1 MLRRIIMLAGLA
13 AWLACCGQMDTSTG
27 GNLDFTFAKQA
38 IDGPCPETPTNSTTP
53 PSLDRLDITLYTEDG
68 QEHYTKS
75 LTVTSGQAP
84 KAGGISEGVNLS
96 LQVIGYQGGSATWS
110 GAATGISILAGKSS
124 SASVLMTPIGD
135 ISCTT
140 QPLVFPRA
148 FLSAA
153 PMGDGRFLLVGGV
166 DNSVADFCGAD
177 CDLMTASASVDIF
190 DPGTGTIYPTT
201 KLNTPR
207 TLASATALPNGNVL
221 VVGGASRV
229 TANSTTGLP
238 LTVDPANLVETFEIY
253 LPTEKLWIEKPMPS
267 GFVFHSATSL
277 GDGRVLL
284 VGGGVGFG
292 TDQASE
298 SAYLFDPAAGES
310 VGTIVKVQS
319 NMASPRFGHAA
330 VLTSS
335 GSVLII
341 GGATYPTAPIIEEF
355 TPSAEGGIFASKGF
369 AGSPGNLFF
378 HDAKIIPLRPD
389 EILVAGGSFFDG
401 DDSLNAPLDTNV
413 RILSQI
419 SSAEIQSADGPAM
432 TEPHLMHSLAATGDN
447 RLVIAGGFI
456 DLLLTPGQAVEAFDP
471 TTSALTNP
479 TNLSISRGG
488 HATLSVTGGRALI
501 AGGLGPDGLL
511 GSAELF
517 TPAIGP

>member
-1 MLRRIIMLAGLA
+1 MLRWIITLAGLTA
-13 AWLACCGQMDTSTG
+13 LLASCGQMDTSSG
-27 GNLDFTFAKQA
+27 GNLDFTFARQA
-38 IDGPCPETPTNSTTP
+38 IDGPCPESPTSSATP
-53 PSLDRLDITLYTEDG
+53 PNLDRLDITLFTQDG
-68 QEHYTKS
+68 LEHYSKS
-75 LTVTSGQAP
+75 LSVTSGQAP
-84 KAGGISEGVNLS
+84 KAGGISEGENLT
-96 LQVIGYQGGSATWS
+96 LQVIGYEGGSAAWS
-110 GAATGISILAGKSS
+110 GAASGINILAGKSS
-124 SASVLMTPIGD
+124 SASVFMTPIGD
-135 ISCTT
+135 ISCAQ

-153 PMGDGRFLLVGGV
+153 AMGDGRFLLIGGV
-166 DNSVADFCGAD
+166 DNTVADFCGAD

-190 DPGTGTIYPTT
+190 DPGTGMIYPTT

-207 TLASATALPNGNVL
+207 TLATATALPNGTVL

-229 TANSTTGLP
+229 SADIATGLP
-238 LTVDPANLVETFEIY
+238 LTVNQADLIKTFEIY
-253 LPTEKLWIEKPMPS
+253 LPAEKLWIEKPMPV

-298 SAYLFDPAAGES
+298 SAYMFDPAAGES
-310 VGTIVKVQS
+310 VGTMVKVQS

-330 VLTSS
+330 VLTAS
-335 GSVLII
+335 GSVLIV

-355 TPSAEGGIFASKGF
+355 TPSAEGGVFASKGF

-401 DDSLNAPLDTNV
+401 DDSLNAPLNTNV

-419 SSAEIQSADGPAM
+419 STPEIQSTEGPAM
-432 TEPHLMHSLAATGDN
+432 TEPHLMHFLTTTADN
-447 RLVIAGGFI
+447 HLVIAGGFI
-456 DLLLTPGQAVEAFDP
+456 DLLLTPGQTVEAFDP
-471 TTSALTNP
+471 TTSALSNP

-488 HATLSVTGGRALI
+488 HVTLRVTGGRALI

-517 TPAIGP
+517 TPAMGP